1 MRLILSDYIKLPVSV
16 VKDSVVI
23 TDNGKMRNCIG
34 CFGCWIKTPAKC
46 IIKDGYENLGKQF
59 SNCSELLIISKC
71 VYGSVSPLIK
81 NIFDRSISYIHP
93 YFEIVNGEMHH
104 KRRYDNTFKITV
116 YFYGENISDR
126 EKETAQKL
134 LKAMAVNFHSS
145 INKII
150 FLNNINELES
160 TL

>member
-59 SNCSELLIISKC
+59 SDCSELLIISKC
-71 VYGSVSPLIK
+71 IYGSVSPFIK

-150 FLNNINELES
+150 FLNNINELKS

>member
-16 VKDSVVI
+16 AKDNIII
-23 TDNGKMRNCIG
+23 TDNGKIHNCMG
-34 CFGCWIKTPAKC
+34 CFACWIKTPAEC
-46 IIKDGYENLGKQF
+46 IIKDCYNNIGEQF

-134 LKAMAVNFHSS
+134 LKAMAVNLHSS
-145 INKII
+145 INKIM
-150 FLNNINELES
+150 FLKNIDELES
-160 TL
+160 SL